1 MGPQPG
7 GSIPNLIKNTQ
18 ENSPPHC
25 FRPLT
30 APHHRL
36 SHHSPFGK
44 NIHRRSANT
53 FTAVRQK
60 NSPPFGK
67 NIHRRLA
74 NTFTAVRQKHP
85 PPFGETFI
93 PVRQTHSPPLGKHF
107 HRRSAKTFIAVR
119 QAHSPPSSKHT
130 LRRSPNTAADIWHIP
145 SGLQQRLLRFG
156 HTAISPRQT
165 PYEPLKEK
173 RILYKD

>member
-60 NSPPFGK
+60 NSPPFG
-67 NIHRRLA
+67 
-74 NTFTAVRQKHP
+74 
-85 PPFGETFI
+85 ETFI

-119 QAHSPPSSKHT
+119 RAHSPPSGKHT

>member
-44 NIHRRSANT
+44 KIHRRSA
-53 FTAVRQK
+53 K
-60 NSPPFGK
+60 K
-67 NIHRRLA
+67 
-74 NTFTAVRQKHP
+74 FTAVRQKHP
-85 PPFGETFI
+85 PPFGKHFHCRSAKTSTAVRRNIHPRSANTFTTTRQTLSPPFGKNI
-93 PVRQTHSPPLGKHF
+93 HRRSSSTFTAERQTHSPPFAEHSSRYLAHSV
-107 HRRSAKTFIAVR
+107 RSAAKTTQIR
-119 QAHSPPSSKHT
+119 
-130 LRRSPNTAADIWHIP
+130 
-145 SGLQQRLLRFG
+145 
-156 HTAISPRQT
+156 
-165 PYEPLKEK
+165 PYS
-173 RILYKD
+173 YFT